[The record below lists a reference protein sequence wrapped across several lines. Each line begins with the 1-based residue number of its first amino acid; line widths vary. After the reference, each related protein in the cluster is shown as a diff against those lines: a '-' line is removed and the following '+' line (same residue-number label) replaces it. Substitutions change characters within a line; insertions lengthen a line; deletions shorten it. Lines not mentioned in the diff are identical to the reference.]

1 MVDIM
6 DIPEARAFILHWG
19 EMGSQ
24 WGVNRSVAQIHALLY
39 LSERPRHAE
48 DICEKLGLARSNVS
62 NGLKELQ
69 SYQIVRRVHVEG
81 DRRDHFTADVDL
93 WDMLMKITAERK
105 RREIDP
111 TIQLLGELA
120 ESLEGRP
127 DVPRH
132 VRERIGR
139 MHEFIGTLANWYAD
153 VRRLPKSTL
162 VTLMKLGGRVAR
174 LLPGGGKDKS

>member
-1 MVDIM
+1 MTDLM
-6 DIPEARAFILHWG
+6 EIPEARSFILHWG

-24 WGVNRSVAQIHALLY
+24 WGVNRSVSQIHALLY
-39 LSERPRHAE
+39 LSDRPLHAE
-48 DICEKLGLARSNVS
+48 EVCEKLKLARSNVS

-69 SYQIVRRVHVEG
+69 SYSIVRRVHVEG
-81 DRRDHFTADVDL
+81 DRRDHFVADTDL

-111 TIQLLGELA
+111 TIQFLGELA
-120 ESLEGRP
+120 RSLDGREDLP
-127 DVPRH
+127 AH
-132 VRERIGR
+132 LRERIGR

-162 VTLMKLGGRVAR
+162 VKLMKLGGRVAR
-174 LLPGGGKDKS
+174 LLPGSGKTKP

>member
-1 MVDIM
+1 MV
-6 DIPEARAFILHWG
+6 IPEARAFILHWG

-39 LSERPRHAE
+39 LSAVPRHAE
-48 DICEKLGLARSNVS
+48 DICDKLGLARSNVS

-81 DRRDHFTADVDL
+81 DRRDHFTADTDL
-93 WDMLMKITAERK
+93 WDMLMKIAAERK

-120 ESLEGRP
+120 ESLEGRS
-127 DVPRH
+127 DVPAH
-132 VRERIGR
+132 IRERIGR

-153 VRRLPKSTL
+153 VRRLPKATL

-174 LLPGGGKDKS
+174 LLPGGKTKD